1 MERYSLGSAAD
12 SGTHSR
18 PAETPSDPNLPDLVG
33 YRKARSLDP
42 HAAGHHFTQSTFG
55 GTTEDGNLRRFRAR
69 GTLDAPKPL
78 AAVGRCFGQRNRDER
93 LRITNRKSGIAPH
106 SQKHAQLVSERLG
119 IYLRLRAGL
128 KQHGVGETPHQ
139 SRLPWFTS
147 SLVGYR
153 DGRLTFPRS
162 KGTRQPPVPAP
173 LSRGA
178 ERGIVKHA
186 GAQEVSV
193 TGSATRT
200 RCRCSTRSRTGCHSR
215 HRSSVSERSWSP
227 ARGTRSTW
235 SRSTLVR
242 RKAPQCY
249 TPTRHTRAPAR
260 S

>member
-119 IYLRLRAGL
+119 IYLRPRAGL

-162 KGTRQPPVPAP
+162 KGTRQPPVPGHCRA
-173 LSRGA
+173 RRA
-178 ERGIVKHA
+178 WNRDE
-186 GAQEVSV
+186 
-193 TGSATRT
+193 T
-200 RCRCSTRSRTGCHSR
+200 RCRAGSFGYWISNTYAVPLLDAIAYR
-215 HRSSVSERSWSP
+215 VSFS
-227 ARGTRSTW
+227 
-235 SRSTLVR
+235 
-242 RKAPQCY
+242 APVVGI
-249 TPTRHTRAPAR
+249 
-260 S
+260 